1 MPAAQFPNNEVE
13 RLAALHAY
21 EILDTACEDAFDN
34 IAHLAADLTGSP
46 ISVISLIDAD
56 RQWFKAQVG
65 LDVTETPRAESFC
78 AHAILNPHEALVVA
92 DATLD
97 PRFAD
102 LPAAQGEDGI
112 RFYAGVPLVNPEG
125 LALGTLCV
133 ADPTQRV
140 MTDAQRTI
148 MRRLAETVVTT
159 LELRRAMNR
168 VRDLALADPLTGIGN
183 RAAFIDALERTIA
196 RQKRHG
202 DSFALLYLD
211 LDGFKGVND
220 GLGHAAGDAV
230 LREVAA
236 TLIATLRR
244 EDVAAR
250 IGGDEFA
257 AILIGNVGETEKAA
271 GRVRAAIVSRMVAH
285 GWPVTAS
292 IGAVSFT
299 AVPKD
304 ADAALAEA
312 DALMYLAKKLGKNQ
326 VSHKSI

>member
-34 IAHLAADLTGSP
+34 IVHLAADLTGSP
-46 ISVISLIDAD
+46 ISMISLIDAD

-65 LDVTETPRAESFC
+65 LDETETPRAESFC
-78 AHAILNPHEALVVA
+78 AHAILNPHEPLVVA

-102 LPAAQGEDGI
+102 LPAAKAADGI

-125 LALGTLCV
+125 LALCV
-133 ADPTQRV
+133 ADPMQRV
-140 MTDAQRTI
+140 MSDAHRTI

-220 GLGHAAGDAV
+220 GLGHAAGDSV

-271 GRVRAAIVSRMVAH
+271 ERVRAAIVSRMVSH

-304 ADAALAEA
+304 ADAALAKA
-312 DALMYLAKKLGKNQ
+312 DVLMYLAKKLGKNR
-326 VSHKSI
+326 VSHKST

>member
-34 IAHLAADLTGSP
+34 IVHLAADLTGSP

-65 LDVTETPRAESFC
+65 LNETEVPRTESFC

-102 LPAAQGEDGI
+102 LPAAQADGI

-133 ADPTQRV
+133 ADTMQRV
-140 MTDAQRTI
+140 MSDAHRTI

-220 GLGHAAGDAV
+220 GLGHAAGDSV

-271 GRVRAAIVSRMVAH
+271 ERVRAAIVSRMVSH

-304 ADAALAEA
+304 ADSALAKA
-312 DALMYLAKKLGKNQ
+312 DVLMYLAKKLGKNR
-326 VSHKSI
+326 VSHKST